1 VVKIISKPFGILS
14 FYSYIS
20 SVMRET
26 LNPLTDMIN
35 PMITLN
41 EIRTFAENNNAAEF
55 DRWCDINGIP
65 NEWLDVTLTDFNDG
79 YYNVDLFAH
88 GVNVMYY
95 NGVLEEITEL

>member
-1 VVKIISKPFGILS
+1 MES
-14 FYSYIS
+14 FSYIS
-20 SVMRET
+20 IVMRET

-55 DRWCDINGIP
+55 DRLCDINGIP

-79 YYNVDLFAH
+79 YYNVDLFVH
-88 GVNVMYY
+88 GVNVMYID
-95 NGVLEEITEL
+95 GVLEETTEL

>member
-1 VVKIISKPFGILS
+1 
-14 FYSYIS
+14 
-20 SVMRET
+20 
-26 LNPLTDMIN
+26 MIN

-79 YYNVDLFAH
+79 YYNVDLFVH

-95 NGVLEEITEL
+95 DGKLEEFNESNPFLKKVKVLANISHKRK